1 MKVIYMK
8 VIPYYNNNFDFH
20 YNFTGIIID
29 SDRDIIFYKNG
40 EFNNENGPSIIYYN
54 TNGGCSW
61 HYKGVFWG
69 SDYDFTIKSWKKKIK
84 ELKREERLGIF
95 K

>member
-1 MKVIYMK
+1 MKVIS
-8 VIPYYNNNFDFH
+8 YYNNNFDFH
-20 YNFTGIIID
+20 YIFTGIIID
-29 SDRDIIFYKNG
+29 SDCDIIFYKNG
-40 EFNNENGPSIIYYN
+40 NFHNENGPSNIYYN
-54 TNGGCSW
+54 TNGDFLW
-61 HYKGVFWG
+61 YYKGAFLG